1 MTSAKCR
8 DGAVGQDK
16 KTNATLKVLRTSETP
31 RQFGLPVALVTYT
44 TANRDG
50 TLGYRARGFL
60 ATGDICGDLE
70 FYSGK
75 PISDDDAD
83 LKKVFLSFQLDPD
96 YAPQFSDVA
105 RYAQVLFQ
113 AHEYRAAAP
122 IFERALTMV
131 PSDGA
136 SLVRQIIRTTL
147 GLILEMLKR

>member
-1 MTSAKCR
+1 MEPSA
-8 DGAVGQDK
+8 
-16 KTNATLKVLRTSETP
+16 RT
-31 RQFGLPVALVTYT
+31 RRL
-44 TANRDG
+44 
-50 TLGYRARGFL
+50 
-60 ATGDICGDLE
+60 CGDLE

-83 LKKVFLSFQLDPD
+83 LKKIFLSFHLDPD

-136 SLVRQIIRTTL
+136 SFKSATL
-147 GLILEMLKR
+147 ARRVMRDQAGMSYGISNDFAKARSIFEKGTAEDPDYSINYYNQVIAHSVARISSRRRRN